1 MKLLRR
7 IASELDTSIL
17 MATHST
23 EAAQT
28 TDTIVQLRDGRI
40 EEIRRIS

>member
-1 MKLLRR
+1 
-7 IASELDTSIL
+7 